1 MYTEIVYTM
10 SVPCQYHVSTMSVTL
25 RNGIFFSFFLIV
37 ALSVSSRESLAQR
50 KPEKTARVSA
60 TDRDALVATLRSVVF
75 LVREVSRKHAAG
87 PITDQL
93 RDVTGKLSSAT
104 DGYGGFRSRRIVS
117 TDDELVDLL
126 RDIQRELRSVERR
139 LRARDEDELADR
151 LHGSIESLNDAVR
164 MTGDRESLVRT
175 DDESEWLAEGEYE
188 NGARKRRKSKR
199 GRETYDDGKD
209 DAYGDDDDWWY
220 RNRNRFRRIRSDW
233 QYHSTGYVGDFIQ
246 RWPYTEFS
254 LYRPIPAT
262 RYNRVEGLVVGIRR
276 MPVDWSSWDRGRI
289 YGQVGYALSLDE
301 WRYEAGAETRLTEA
315 FGSGI
320 FDLKIG
326 GAYRRNTGTRDI
338 WKSSWAENTLAAS
351 LFRTDFFDY
360 FDTDGWTAYV
370 VGRVTPWIQFSGA
383 YREDTYRSLSN
394 NTSWS
399 LFGGDS
405 FRSNPGIDEGEMKSL
420 VFALE
425 GGRIINYRHNPAGFT
440 FRMEAEIGKDFGGDF
455 RFNRYIADVRTYL
468 RISRYDGLSLR
479 LRGGTSEGNLPLQK
493 SFTLGGVGSVRA
505 YPQNVFLGS
514 RMLLANVEYNMY
526 NPGILDGIFDDLAIF
541 GLFDAGWTNRFDRSV
556 FSFDDVIPDAGLGVA
571 LNDREIRIEV
581 AWPLR
586 DMGTGT
592 AATVWLR
599 LNPTF

>member
-1 MYTEIVYTM
+1 
-10 SVPCQYHVSTMSVTL
+10 MSVTL
-25 RNGIFFSFFLIV
+25 RCGRLLRVSLIV
-37 ALSVSSRESLAQR
+37 AFAISPGQSLAQR
-50 KPEKTARVSA
+50 TSDETAHVSP
-60 TDRDALVATLRSVVF
+60 TDRDALVATLRSVVS
-75 LVREVSRKHAAG
+75 LVREVSRKHVAG

-104 DGYGGFRSRRIVS
+104 DGYGGFRSRRVVS
-117 TDDELVDLL
+117 DDDELVDLL
-126 RDIQRELRSVERR
+126 RDIQRELRSVERS
-139 LRARDEDELADR
+139 LRVRNEDDLADR
-151 LHGSIESLNDAVR
+151 LRGSIESLNDAVR
-164 MTGDRESLVRT
+164 MTGDREDLIRT
-175 DDESEWLAEGEYE
+175 DDESEWLAEGKYE
-188 NGARKRRKSKR
+188 NGTLNKRKSRR
-199 GRETYDDGKD
+199 GKDAYDDE
-209 DAYGDDDDWWY
+209 YGDDDDWWY
-220 RNRNRFRRIRSDW
+220 RNRNRFRRMSSDW
-233 QYHSTGYVGDFIQ
+233 QYHSTGYVGEFIR

-262 RYNRVEGLVVGIRR
+262 RYNRVEGLVLGIRR
-276 MPVDWSSWDRGRI
+276 MPVDWSAWDRGRI
-289 YGQVGYALSLDE
+289 YGQVGYALSLEE

-320 FDLKIG
+320 FDLKVG

-338 WKSSWAENTLAAS
+338 WKSTWAENTLAAS

-360 FDTDGWTAYV
+360 FETDGWTAYV

-405 FRSNPGIDEGEMKSL
+405 FRANPGIDEGEMKSL

-425 GGRIINYRHNPAGFT
+425 GGRIMNYRHNPAGFT
-440 FRMEAEIGKDFGGDF
+440 FRAEAEIGKDFGGDF
-455 RFNRYIADVRTYL
+455 RFNRYMADVRTYI

-514 RMLLANVEYNMY
+514 RMVLANVEYNMY
-526 NPGILDGIFDDLAIF
+526 NPGILDGLFDDLAIF
-541 GLFDAGWTNRFDRSV
+541 GLFDAGWTNGLNRNDFNL
-556 FSFDDVIPDAGLGVA
+556 DDVIPDAGLGVA
-571 LNDREIRIEV
+571 LDDRDIRIEV

-586 DMGTGT
+586 DMGTGM
-592 AATVWLR
+592 APTVWLR